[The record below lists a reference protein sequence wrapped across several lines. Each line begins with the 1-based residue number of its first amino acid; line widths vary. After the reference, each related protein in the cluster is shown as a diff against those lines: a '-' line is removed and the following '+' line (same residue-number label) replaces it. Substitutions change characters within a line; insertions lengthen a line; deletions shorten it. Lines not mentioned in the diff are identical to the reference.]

1 MLKTI
6 LAIAGKPGLYKL
18 ISRGANNLIVETVDA
33 QKKRMPA
40 FGADKVVSL
49 GDISIYT
56 DDDKEIAL
64 AKVLEI
70 MKNQHEGK
78 AIDISPKKASQDE
91 ILAIF
96 EQALP
101 NYDKDRVRVSD
112 MRKVISWYNLLV
124 EYGIETFVEEEEEK
138 ETAKEEATESAA
150 APKKEAT
157 KSTSKAHVQ
166 KNTANRAASSK
177 ARTAVKSTVKKTG
190 NSSK

>member
-18 ISRGANNLIVETVDA
+18 LSRGANSLIVETVDA

-64 AKVLEI
+64 SKVFEN
-70 MKNQHEGK
+70 MKDLYEGK
-78 AIDISPKKASQDE
+78 IIDIVPKKAGQDE
-91 ILAIF
+91 IIAVF
-96 EQALP
+96 EKALP

-112 MRKVISWYNLLV
+112 MRKVISWYNLLID
-124 EYGIETFVEEEEEK
+124 YGFTTFFEEEEATK
-138 ETAKEEATESAA
+138 KEESAESIVS
-150 APKKEAT
+150 KKDTTQTRNA
-157 KSTSKAHVQ
+157 SKAPVQ
-166 KNTANRAASSK
+166 KNTAKRAATSK

>member
-18 ISRGANNLIVETVDA
+18 ISRGANSLIVETVDA

-56 DDDKEIAL
+56 DDDKEIPL
-64 AKVLEI
+64 SKVLEN
-70 MKNQHEGK
+70 MKDQHSGK
-78 AIDISPKKASQDE
+78 AIDIVPKKASQDE
-91 ILAIF
+91 IIAIF
-96 EQALP
+96 EKALT

-112 MRKVISWYNLLV
+112 MRKVISWYNLLID
-124 EYGIETFVEEEEEK
+124 YGITTFVEEEEKPKE
-138 ETAKEEATESAA
+138 ETAETA

-157 KSTSKAHVQ
+157 KSTSKAPVQ